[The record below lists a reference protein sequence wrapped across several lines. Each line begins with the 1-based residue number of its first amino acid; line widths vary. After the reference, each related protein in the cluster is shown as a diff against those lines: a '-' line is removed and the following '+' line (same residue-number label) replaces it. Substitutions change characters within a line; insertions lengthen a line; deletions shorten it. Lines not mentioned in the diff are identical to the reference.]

1 MKRIVFVPLLALMV
15 LVATHLPAGAAT
27 IKLGTLAPEGS
38 PWHEILIDMVE
49 AWEQASGGTVK
60 VRIYP
65 GGVAGDEPDM
75 VRKMRIGQLH
85 AAALTGVGL
94 SEIAPEILALQM
106 PMMFASD
113 DELDY
118 VRNAMGERLEA
129 ILESKGFK
137 VLTWGDAGW
146 VRFFAQDPVV
156 DPEDLKPM
164 KIFTWAGD
172 TAVTD
177 AYKAAGYQPVPL
189 AATEI
194 HSALQA
200 GLINALPTTP
210 IAALSFQWFGLAK
223 NMTDLKWAP
232 LIGAIV
238 ISTRKWQAIP
248 ADLRPQLLRIARD
261 AGARLQKSVRQLG
274 RDAIDVMKKHGLVV
288 HRVPE
293 NVRAHWERSARNGYA
308 ELVGSY
314 VSPEML
320 AEVERLRDEYRAKHP
335 NR

>member
-1 MKRIVFVPLLALMV
+1 MV
-15 LVATHLPAGAAT
+15 LVATNLPAGAAT

-172 TAVTD
+172 TAVVD

-248 ADLRPQLLRIARD
+248 DDLKPKLLRIARNS
-261 AGARLQKSVRQLG
+261 GARLQKSVRQLS
-274 RDAIDVMKKHGLVV
+274 RDAIEVMKKHGLVV

-293 NVRAHWERSARNGYA
+293 DALAHWERSARNGYA